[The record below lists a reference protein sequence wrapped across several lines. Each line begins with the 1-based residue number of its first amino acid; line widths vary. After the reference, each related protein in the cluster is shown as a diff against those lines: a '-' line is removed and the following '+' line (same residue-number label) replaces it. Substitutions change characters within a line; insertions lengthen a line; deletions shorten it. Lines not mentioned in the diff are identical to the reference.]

1 VTMRI
6 VAILLAL
13 VLGLGGFACGELTVW
28 TLTIDGG
35 IGSGTVSYLRK
46 GLAEAAAAGADAA
59 VLRFSTPGGYLDAA
73 MAARNVIL
81 DASLPTIAYIDR
93 EAYSAGALL
102 AIACEKIY
110 FAPGGVLGA
119 ATPVYFDPEGRMEEA
134 PEKVISAVR
143 ALFRATAELRGRP
156 PEVAEAMVDQDVEI
170 EGLVGRGKL
179 LTLTAETAAEWGYS
193 DGEADSLEE
202 ILEAEGLGEAQVVD
216 FSYRWVD
223 RAVDILTRPEVA
235 GFLVAI
241 AVGGLI
247 LEMLIPG
254 FGLPGTVGLA
264 ALALFLWSHFIVG
277 LAGWESVLFLLGGV
291 LAIVLEV
298 FVFTATDFG
307 LAGLAGLIMIGLGFY
322 TAMVGPFTQPDQAVW
337 AIVAVSVALAVSLA
351 ASFFLL
357 ARIPK
362 TKLRLGGV
370 VLKQAITSHAFD
382 RARRSTVTP
391 WTGRRGVAA
400 TDLRPVGMGEFSGE
414 RVDVLCEEGF
424 LPKGTP
430 IVVVKDE
437 GYRKVVRKAK
447 EEET

>member
-1 VTMRI
+1 MRVFLIAAI
-6 VAILLAL
+6 VFGLA
-13 VLGLGGFACGELTVW
+13 GLCVAAPVVW
-28 TLTIDGG
+28 SLEIDGE
-35 IGSGTVSYLRK
+35 IGSGTVTYLGK

-59 VLRFSTPGGYLDAA
+59 VIRFSTPGGYLDAA
-73 MAARNVIL
+73 MAARDVIL
-81 DASLPTIAYIDR
+81 DASVPTIAYIDR

-102 AIACEKIY
+102 AIACERIY

-119 ATPVYFDPEGRMEEA
+119 ATPVYFDPSGRMEEA

-156 PEVAEAMVDQDVEI
+156 PELAEAMVDPDVEI

-193 DGEADSLEE
+193 DGEADGLEE
-202 ILEAEGLGEAQVVD
+202 ILEAEGLGKAQLVG

-223 RAVDILTRPEVA
+223 RAVDILTRPEIA
-235 GFLVAI
+235 GLLITI

-264 ALALFLWSHFIVG
+264 GLALFLWSHFIVG
-277 LAGWESVLFLLGGV
+277 LAGWESLLFLLGGV
-291 LAIVLEV
+291 VAIVLEV

-307 LAGLAGLIMIGLGFY
+307 LAGLAGLVLIGLGFY
-322 TAMVGPFTQPDQAVW
+322 TSMVGPFTQPDQAIW
-337 AIVAVSVALAVSLA
+337 AILAVSVALAVSLA
-351 ASFFLL
+351 ASFFIL

-362 TKLRLGGV
+362 TRLRLGGV
-370 VLKQAITSHAFD
+370 VLQQVITGHAFD
-382 RARRSTVTP
+382 RPRRGASTQWP
-391 WTGRRGVAA
+391 GRRGVAV
-400 TDLRPVGMGEFSGE
+400 TDLHPVGAGEFSGE

-430 IVVVKDE
+430 ILVIKDE

-447 EEET
+447 EGET